1 MIDPNIWIA
10 FGSWYHIILDISL
23 LLSIYLFFKLP
34 KEKRANSTYWLPF
47 LILCHFVVYQNFG
60 AYTNYNFEFKKAV
73 NAYLGNTEN
82 PKFNLWLYNITERQ
96 ILTVLYLFLI
106 RSWLEPSMK
115 KYINWMIYS
124 FVVIA
129 LILQITKVEL
139 MYTEQPVI
147 FALGANMIL
156 IACGLYFIQ
165 LMTNEKYLVSNPL
178 RLLSFWTTTFLL
190 FNYSLTYVS
199 SVSLLYL
206 YRVNPVLGKSLFQI
220 GRVMG
225 VINISAL
232 VLLIAS
238 AFLTKLFD
246 REPLYESGR

>member
-1 MIDPNIWIA
+1 MDSRFWIA
-10 FGSWYHIILDISL
+10 FGNWQTVAFDISL
-23 LLSIYLFFKLP
+23 LLGTYFFIKLP
-34 KEKRANSTYWLPF
+34 KEKKANSAYWLPF
-47 LILCHFVVYQNFG
+47 LILSHFVLYQNFG
-60 AYTNYNFEFKKAV
+60 SYTNYNYEFKKAV

-82 PKFNLWLYNITERQ
+82 PKFNLWLFNITERQ
-96 ILTVLYLFLI
+96 ILTILYLFLI

-115 KYINWMIYS
+115 KFINWMISS
-124 FVVIA
+124 FVIIA
-129 LILQITKVEL
+129 LILQITKIEL

-246 REPLYESGR
+246 REPLYEPSR